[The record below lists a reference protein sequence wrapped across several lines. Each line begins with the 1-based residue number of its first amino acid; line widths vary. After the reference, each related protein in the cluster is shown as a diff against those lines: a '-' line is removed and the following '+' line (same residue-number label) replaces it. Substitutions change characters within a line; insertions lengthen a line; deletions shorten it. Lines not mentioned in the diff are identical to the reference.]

1 MRNYDYFSSTQ
12 NDKDSDMYC
21 LSTKVKRT
29 DQCNLGGRFTLIV
42 GINYAYY

>member
-42 GINYAYY
+42 GY